1 MADPSGTDG
10 RATFPVGIAGADL
23 HEEARPLPAGE
34 PPPWPP
40 NAELSVVGRPTP
52 RLDGP
57 AKVRGGA
64 RYTTDVRLRGMLH
77 ARRIVST
84 VPHGRILA
92 IDTSRAEKVPG
103 VKAIHLLER
112 SIDGPVERE
121 GAAGRPRWP
130 VLRYVGQPIGA
141 VAATTPEA
149 AEKAAR
155 LVEVRVEALP
165 FTVDMDEALAPGAP
179 LVYPGAVDQR
189 ASAGGGGAASGL
201 PQEGNRRGPVRSER
215 GDVASGFAEAEVV
228 VEGTF
233 ETQVQ
238 THSALETHGL
248 VAQWTEGG
256 LVVWASTQGTAGV
269 RDDLAEVFGLP
280 REKVRVITEH
290 MGGGFGAKFG
300 AGSTGILAAQL
311 ARKAG
316 RPVRLVLDRREE
328 HTSVGNRP
336 ATRQTLR
343 IGAKRDGTL
352 TAISLESIGTAGVGT
367 GAGVG
372 FVAERMYACPS
383 FQGAQSDVFIHAGPG
398 AAFRAPGV
406 PQGIFAL
413 EQAVDELA
421 HRLGMDPVALRDVID
436 TREESAARAR
446 RVERRI
452 GAERIGWSRRHAPG
466 ADPGPVKRGMGL
478 AQSLWPRIVNLASQ
492 VEVAIASSGAV
503 EVRSGVQD
511 IGTGTR
517 TALAQV
523 VAEELGLRA
532 RDVTVRIGDT
542 AFPDGP
548 ASGGSNVTGSI
559 TPVART
565 AAHGA
570 GRELKARLARKLR
583 SDPGSLSFR
592 GGAVAVK
599 GGRAIPFAEAAA
611 LAGGKGIVVRAK
623 RAEDYGY
630 GGKGWRGAMGGVQ
643 FAEVAVDVETG
654 LVRVD
659 RIVAVHDCGRPVNPL
674 AVRSQIEGGIQH
686 GLSWALLEDRILD
699 RATGRMVNPNL
710 DQYRI
715 AGARETP
722 RIEIELLEEY
732 WGRSATDASG
742 IGEPANIATAAAVA
756 NAFFNA
762 TGVRMRELPMTPGRV
777 LAALE
782 RAGRA
787 P

>member
-1 MADPSGTDG
+1 MADPT
-10 RATFPVGIAGADL
+10 GADRRAAFPL
-23 HEEARPLPAGE
+23 GFAGEDLREEERPLPAGE

-57 AKVRGGA
+57 AKVTGA
-64 RYTTDVRLRGMLH
+64 ARFTTDVRLRGMLH
-77 ARRIVST
+77 ARRIVSS

-92 IDTSRAEKVPG
+92 VDTSRADKVPG
-103 VKAIHLLER
+103 VKAIHLLDRPAGE
-112 SIDGPVERE
+112 PVERE
-121 GAAGRPRWP
+121 GAGAGSRWP

-149 AEKAAR
+149 AEEAAR
-155 LVEVRVEALP
+155 LVEVKVEALP
-165 FTVDMDEALAPGAP
+165 FTVDMDQALAPGAP

-189 ASAGGGGAASGL
+189 GSAGGGGAAAGL
-201 PQEGNRRGPVRSER
+201 PQEGNRRGPARSER
-215 GDVASGFAEAEVV
+215 GDVARGFAEAEVV
-228 VEGTF
+228 VEETF

-280 REKVRVITEH
+280 REKVRVVTEF

-300 AGSTGILAAQL
+300 AGSTGILAAHL
-311 ARKAG
+311 ARKTG

-328 HTSVGNRP
+328 HTSAGNRP

-343 IGAKRDGTL
+343 IGARRDGTL
-352 TAISLESIGTAGVGT
+352 TAVSLESIGTAGVGT

-383 FQGAQSDVFIHAGPG
+383 FQGAQSDVFVHAGPG
-398 AAFRAPGV
+398 TAFRAPGV

-413 EQAVDELA
+413 EQVVDELA
-421 HRLGMDPVALRDVID
+421 HRLGMDPLALRDVID
-436 TREESAARAR
+436 TREESAAPAR

-452 GAERIGWSRRHAPG
+452 GAERIGWTRRHAPG
-466 ADPGPVKRGMGL
+466 ADPGPVKRGLGF
-478 AQSLWPRIVNLASQ
+478 AQSLWPRIVNLASNA
-492 VEVAIASSGAV
+492 EVAIASSGAV

-532 RDVTVRIGDT
+532 EQVTVRIGDT
-542 AFPDGP
+542 TFPDGP
-548 ASGGSNVTGSI
+548 ASGGSNVTGSL
-559 TPVART
+559 TPAART
-565 AAHGA
+565 AAHRA
-570 GRELKARLARKLR
+570 GEELRARLARKLGVA
-583 SDPGSLSFR
+583 PESLSFR
-592 GGAVAVK
+592 GGKVVRR
-599 GGRAIPFAEAAA
+599 GGGGIPFAEAAA
-611 LAGGKGIVVRAK
+611 LAGRRGIVARAG
-623 RAEDYGY
+623 RTEDYGY
-630 GGKGWRGAMGGVQ
+630 PGKGWRGAMGGVQ

-654 LVRVD
+654 LVRVE

-686 GLSWALLEDRILD
+686 GLSWALLEDRVLD
-699 RATGRMVNPNL
+699 RATGRMVNPNF

-722 RIEIELLEEY
+722 RIEIHLLEEY
-732 WGRSATDASG
+732 RGRSATDASG

-756 NAFFNA
+756 NAFHNA
-762 TGVRMRELPMTPGRV
+762 TGVRMRELPMSPRRV

-782 RAGRA
+782 RAGRS